1 MQEETLGRILE
12 DSSENL
18 TIDKLITQNAEL
30 IKKINV
36 LNNKIDNIEKLI
48 SEFIENKK
56 EEITEVF
63 IMVILITKPFV
74 LHVFS
79 KKCELFF
86 IFFIFFFIIYFLY
99 FILSILLHNFS
110 KKCELFLFYIYKY
123 YVLFRKNLNYFLYL
137 LFYFKQ

>member
-79 KKCELFF
+79 KKCKLFF
-86 IFFIFFFIIYFLY
+86 ISFIFFFHYIFFIFY
-99 FILSILLHNFS
+99 FI
-110 KKCELFLFYIYKY
+110 YIIT
-123 YVLFRKNLNYFLYL
+123 
-137 LFYFKQ
+137 